1 MQIDL
6 SREIV
11 SPPTGELYRGEST
24 LRSTPL
30 FRFIRLCRRRSASIR
45 IFFLLGIAGS
55 LFYRFTSPPLYLSSV
70 LVSVT
75 PDGGFSS
82 TGVSS
87 SNGELSP
94 GTASLHNELALATS
108 FSLAQYTL
116 NHNPQLLA
124 LSLAAV
130 PRRPFS
136 PDKESSREVSSQRGQ
151 ASAGD
156 VVSYLRLISSSWVPG
171 TTLLTISAT
180 APDPLIAAK
189 IANAHGQGLID
200 FIIQQRRESRSAQ
213 VDILTRQRN
222 EWLEKYGSAIAKR
235 DELLASLKAN
245 GDGGAAAKTS
255 SELESAKQRA
265 ESAQGALRSI
275 EEKLQQTSLS
285 ADSDLK
291 SIRIVDAA
299 QPQPAPATPGFLIIL
314 GSGALSGLA
323 LGILFALIRDASD
336 SSINST
342 DGSPSGFDIPLI
354 ASIPAFSA
362 ETKSAVM
369 RLASRDSNSKGELSS
384 SSSRTFLPSIGRFGL
399 KGREHRA
406 PVLLAAQFSP
416 EGEALRSMAASLS
429 HLTIKSGLK
438 VILFTSPD
446 SGEGKTSIAV
456 DTAIAFANMHL
467 KTLLIDGNLRHPSIH
482 TFLGLDKD
490 ASGLFDYAL
499 GAQDIADL
507 CLGSSVEN
515 LMVLPSGSPAPLPTL
530 ILDHEV
536 ITAGIRSIIPQYDAI
551 LIDGAGLGDVAD
563 SLFLAEV
570 AHAVVFI
577 VRYNFTDH
585 RKALAALDK
594 LRQFD
599 APLIGTILNGVVG

>member
-1 MQIDL
+1 MPINL

-11 SPPTGELYRGEST
+11 SPPTGELYRRESAVIY
-24 LRSTPL
+24 TPL
-30 FRFIRLCRRRSASIR
+30 FRFIQLCRRRSTFVI

-70 LVSVT
+70 LINVT
-75 PDGGFSS
+75 PEAGFSS
-82 TGVSS
+82 NGFAS

-94 GTASLHNELALATS
+94 STASLQTELALATS

-116 NHNPQLLA
+116 NHNPQLLS
-124 LSLAAV
+124 LSRAAI
-130 PRRPFS
+130 PRRSFFGEKDTSEDIPS
-136 PDKESSREVSSQRGQ
+136 RGQ
-151 ASAGD
+151 ASAWD
-156 VVSYLRLISSSWVPG
+156 VVLYLRLISSSWFPG
-171 TTLLTISAT
+171 TTLITISAK
-180 APDPLIAAK
+180 AADPLIAAK

-200 FIIQQRRESRSAQ
+200 FIVQQRRESINAQ
-213 VDILTRQRN
+213 VDILTRQRS
-222 EWLEKYGSAIAKR
+222 EWLEKYASAIGKR
-235 DELLASLKAN
+235 DELSTLLKEN
-245 GDGGAAAKTS
+245 EDGGAASKSS
-255 SELESAKQRA
+255 SELESAKHRA
-265 ESAQGALRSI
+265 KSAQGALQSI
-275 EEKLQQTSLS
+275 EEKLQQTSLL
-285 ADSDLK
+285 ADSNLK

-299 QPQPAPATPGFLIIL
+299 RPQSAPASPSFIIIL
-314 GSGALSGLA
+314 GSGALFGLA
-323 LGILFALIRDASD
+323 LGVLFALVKDASD

-342 DGSPSGFDIPLI
+342 DGSPLGFDIPLI
-354 ASIPAFSA
+354 ASIPTLSN
-362 ETKSAVM
+362 ETKSAVIRM
-369 RLASRDSNSKGELSS
+369 APRDGNSKGQLSS
-384 SSSRTFLPSIGRFGL
+384 RSSRTFLPSLGRFSL
-399 KGREHRA
+399 KSRENRA

-416 EGEALRSMAASLS
+416 EAEALRSMAASLG
-429 HLTIKSGLK
+429 HITIKSGLK

-515 LMVLPSGSPAPLPTL
+515 LTILPSGSPAPLPTL

-577 VRYNFTDH
+577 VRHKFTDH

-599 APLIGTILNGVVG
+599 APLVGTILNGVVG